1 MKGNAKCYGN
11 LREYLETVP
20 LVDCHDH
27 TVSCGPKYNDPISVI
42 ASGYFVSDLW
52 SASSDSDIAIIQDSK
67 LSLEKRWPVL
77 EKAWKRTCHT
87 GYAQVT
93 KRLLKKFYNE
103 DEVTLDAL
111 KRIQNKLI
119 DLEDE
124 NTFDDILGHANIA
137 VRLENVTFDKLCE
150 PFCSIPA
157 STTKMVVRGLLY
169 ANQYVKPVLDGTAKI
184 SPRGRLVIPL
194 PYFHFVCDHTS
205 VQNLAA
211 TVGRTVTSLDEYL
224 SVCREIFEGHKRF
237 GAVAFKDQSA
247 YTRSLEYGNPTR
259 AEAEKVF
266 NWFMSDPRRSVSYP
280 DGVKD
285 LDDYLFHEFM
295 RMARDMDLP
304 VQIHT
309 GHMAGIRND
318 IVKTN
323 AVNLSSVIEMHPD
336 VRFDIFHANWPYSG
350 ELLFMAKNYPNV
362 TIDFCWANIIDPIY
376 CQNMFKQA
384 LSSVPH
390 GKIHGYGSDFAGFAD
405 RAWAHASI
413 ARDNIAIALSDMVEM
428 EYLSFDE
435 AKQVGYDWLFGNA
448 NKFFRLN
455 L

>member
-1 MKGNAKCYGN
+1 MKGSAACYDE

-20 LVDCHDH
+20 LVDTHDH
-27 TVSCGPKYNDPISVI
+27 TWACGPKYVDPMEVV
-42 ASGYFVSDLW
+42 ASGYFVASDLHN
-52 SASSDSDIAIIQDSK
+52 ASCDSDIAIIQNSS
-67 LSLEKRWPVL
+67 LSLEERWPVL

-93 KRLLKKFYNE
+93 KRVLKKFYNE
-103 DEVTLDAL
+103 NELTLDAL
-111 KRIQNKLI
+111 KRMESELLN
-119 DLEDE
+119 LEDE
-124 NTFDDILGHANIA
+124 KVFDDLLEQANIA
-137 VRLENVTFDKLCE
+137 VRLENVGYSDLPE
-150 PFCSIPA
+150 PVGNSLGTGIQ
-157 STTKMVVRGLLY
+157 T
-169 ANQYVKPVLDGTAKI
+169 VLDGSAKM
-184 SPRGRLVIPL
+184 SPRSLLVIPL
-194 PYFHFVCDHTS
+194 PPFHRVCDFIS
-205 VQNLAA
+205 IQNIASAL
-211 TVGRTVTSLDEYL
+211 GKTVTSLNEYL
-224 SVCREIFEGHKRF
+224 DVCREIFEGYKQF

-266 NWFMSDPRRSVSYP
+266 NWFVRDPRRSISYP
-280 DGVKD
+280 DGIKP

-309 GHMAGIRND
+309 GHMAGICND
-318 IVKTN
+318 IAKAN
-323 AVNLSSVIEMHPD
+323 AVKLTSVIELHQE
-336 VRFDIFHANWPYSG
+336 VRFDLFHANWPYSG

-390 GKIHGYGSDFAGFAD
+390 CKIHGYGSDFGGQAD

-428 EYLSFDE
+428 EYLGLDE

-448 NKFFRLN
+448 NKFFRLD
-455 L
+455 LQVATI